1 MIYQNTRKTK
11 KNRGVYMRY
20 GVAIDL
26 GTSGYRAQKINLD
39 TEEIR
44 RTVMTL
50 RNPLP
55 GANVMDHMDFAIHY
69 GQDLVH
75 GLSINAVKN
84 LIQALDLKSEKLKR
98 LSICG
103 NPIQLSIFQGIS
115 IEDLAYAGERKKKK
129 YNIQEQNRDARIV
142 HSDKIPGLEDFDCE
156 VVVPPSIKHEVGA
169 DALALIEKSGMLDS
183 DEISIAT
190 DYGTNAEMALKVNDI
205 IYTGSAAAGPALEGQ
220 QIKHG
225 SLASPYSISDF
236 EFEDGAL
243 RNYVL
248 NEEMEPALGDLVDPA
263 TGNILE
269 KGIIEAKAITG
280 TGVIA
285 LIEEAIRHGLVELP
299 KVKTPDGLI
308 HMQNRINFSENDLKE
323 AGKAIGAIRAGH
335 ITLCAAAGIE
345 LKDIDVAYMA
355 GAAGTYM
362 DAAKAQKIGLIPYST
377 GRICQIG
384 NTSLALAR
392 EVLLSE
398 ERLWELQ
405 GIANKILDTHIMFA
419 TSSQF
424 SDVYVLELAYWEEG
438 MPFKMFKKFLKKKG
452 LPGLDDPIEN
462 PVIERRVKKDIP
474 VLGEEGLHILER
486 VGTYMTMVV
495 DCPEC
500 KKCIKVCPNDAITID
515 EENRIMISTDLCE
528 GSHCQKCIRACP
540 PDKFNWENLK
550 VFKPQQ
556 QE

>member
-1 MIYQNTRKTK
+1 
-11 KNRGVYMRY
+11 MRY

-84 LIQALDLKSEKLKR
+84 LIQALDLKSEELKR

-115 IEDLAYAGERKKKK
+115 IEVLAYAGERKKKK

-190 DYGTNAEMALKVNDI
+190 DYGTNAEMALKVNDV

-225 SLASPYSISDF
+225 SLASPYLSLIHISD
-236 EFEDGAL
+236 
-243 RNYVL
+243 
-248 NEEMEPALGDLVDPA
+248 
-263 TGNILE
+263 
-269 KGIIEAKAITG
+269 
-280 TGVIA
+280 
-285 LIEEAIRHGLVELP
+285 
-299 KVKTPDGLI
+299 
-308 HMQNRINFSENDLKE
+308 
-323 AGKAIGAIRAGH
+323 
-335 ITLCAAAGIE
+335 AA
-345 LKDIDVAYMA
+345 D
-355 GAAGTYM
+355 
-362 DAAKAQKIGLIPYST
+362 
-377 GRICQIG
+377 
-384 NTSLALAR
+384 
-392 EVLLSE
+392 
-398 ERLWELQ
+398 
-405 GIANKILDTHIMFA
+405 
-419 TSSQF
+419 
-424 SDVYVLELAYWEEG
+424 
-438 MPFKMFKKFLKKKG
+438 
-452 LPGLDDPIEN
+452 
-462 PVIERRVKKDIP
+462 
-474 VLGEEGLHILER
+474 
-486 VGTYMTMVV
+486 
-495 DCPEC
+495 
-500 KKCIKVCPNDAITID
+500 
-515 EENRIMISTDLCE
+515 
-528 GSHCQKCIRACP
+528 
-540 PDKFNWENLK
+540 
-550 VFKPQQ
+550 
-556 QE
+556 

>member
-1 MIYQNTRKTK
+1 MGRIW
-11 KNRGVYMRY
+11 GISMRC

-26 GTSGYRAQKINLD
+26 GTSGYRAQKIDLD

-44 RTVMTL
+44 RTVITL

-69 GQDLVH
+69 GQDLAH

-84 LIQALDLKSEKLKR
+84 LFQALDVKSEELER

-129 YNIQEQNRDARIV
+129 YNIQEQDRSARII
-142 HSDKIPGLEDFDCE
+142 HSSEISEFDEYDCE
-156 VVVPPSIKHEVGA
+156 IVVPPAIKHEVGA
-169 DALALIEKSGMLDS
+169 DALALIIKSGMLDS

-190 DYGTNAEMALKVNDI
+190 DYGTNAEMALKVKDI

-220 QIKHG
+220 QIRHG
-225 SLASPYSISDF
+225 NLASPYVISDF
-236 EFEDGAL
+236 EFENGGL

-248 NEEMEPALGDLVDPA
+248 SEEMKPVPGDVISPA
-263 TGNILE
+263 TGEILE
-269 KGIIEAKAITG
+269 EGKIKAKGITG

-285 LIEEAIRHGLVELP
+285 LIEKGIERGLIELP
-299 KVKTPDGLI
+299 KINTPDGLI
-308 HMQNRINFSENDLKE
+308 HLQNRMTFSEKDLKE

-335 ITLCAAAGIE
+335 ITLCSTAGIE
-345 LKDIDVAYMA
+345 MADIDAAYMA

-362 DAAKAQKIGLIPYST
+362 DAAKAQKIGLIPYAT
-377 GRICQIG
+377 GKISQLG
-384 NTSLALAR
+384 NTSLAVAR
-392 EVLLSE
+392 EILLSE
-398 ERLWELQ
+398 KRLWELQ
-405 GIANKILDTHIMFA
+405 DIASQIIGTHIMFA
-419 TSSQF
+419 TAPEF
-424 SDVYVLELAYWEEG
+424 RDVYVLELAYWEEG
-438 MPFKMFKKFLKKKG
+438 MPFKMFKKYLKKKE
-452 LPGLDDPIEN
+452 LPGLGDPIQN
-462 PVIERRVKKDIP
+462 PIIDKRVERDIP
-474 VLGEEGLHILER
+474 VLGEEGLHVLER

-500 KKCIKVCPNDAITID
+500 KKCIKVCPTGAISID
-515 EENRIMISTDLCE
+515 DENRVMISTDLCE
-528 GSHCQKCIRACP
+528 GAHCQKCIRACP
-540 PDKFNWENLK
+540 PEKFNWENLE
-550 VFKPQQ
+550 VFKQNL